1 MLISNFL
8 KCLMVYDEIPTAK
21 AETAV
26 QAQPAVPAEALVPCP
41 QIIITYKS
49 VRGLS
54 LTETDW

>member
-1 MLISNFL
+1 
-8 KCLMVYDEIPTAK
+8 MVYDEIPTAK

-26 QAQPAVPAEALVPCP
+26 QAQPAVPAEPLVPCP